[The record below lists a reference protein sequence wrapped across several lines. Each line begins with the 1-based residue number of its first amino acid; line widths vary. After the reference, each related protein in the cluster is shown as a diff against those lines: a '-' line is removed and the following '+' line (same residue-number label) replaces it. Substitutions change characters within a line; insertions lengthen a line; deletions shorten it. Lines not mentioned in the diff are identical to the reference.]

1 MSVTDGLKPESV
13 FGYFGEIS
21 AIPRGSGNTA
31 EIADYLVNFARVRGL
46 EHYRDARNNVC
57 IIKQASAGAESA
69 EPLILQGHTDV
80 VCEKSA
86 DCKKDMTREGL
97 DLAVD
102 GDFIYAEGTTLGGD
116 DGIAVAMMLALLDST
131 ELKHPRLEAVF
142 TSDEEIGMLGAAAL
156 DVSPLRGKML
166 MNIDSEDEGVFTVGC
181 AGGCNA
187 LCRIPVTRGKADG
200 KLFEITVD
208 GLVGGHS
215 GVEINK
221 GRANAD
227 KLMGRLLYALSEET
241 EIHLVYVDGGLKDN
255 AIPCRAAAQIYA
267 ADAAAVGGACERL
280 QAELLNEYRVCDS
293 SVRIRVAAAENAAF
307 APMDAESTRRAVAML
322 VCIPNGVQKMSAEID
337 GMVET
342 SLNLGILRT
351 AENCVEFVSCIRSSV
366 VSEKRALC
374 ANVECLAKTL
384 GGTVE
389 ISGDYPAWE
398 YRSES
403 PLRDT
408 MKTVFEKQYG
418 YAPRIETIH
427 AGLECGIFAGKI
439 EGLDCV
445 SFGPQIDDIHTPR
458 EKMSVSSV
466 ERVWRMVAAVVEKLA
481 EQNF

>member
-46 EHYRDARNNVC
+46 EHYRDAHDNVI
-57 IIKQASAGAESA
+57 IIKQASAGAKSA
-69 EPLILQGHTDV
+69 EPLILQGHTDM

-142 TSDEEIGMLGAAAL
+142 TSDEEIGMFGAATL

-187 LCRIPVTRGKADG
+187 LCRIPITRGRADG
-200 KLFEITVD
+200 ELLEITVD

-267 ADAAAVGGACERL
+267 ADAAAVGEACERL
-280 QAELLNEYRVCDS
+280 QAFERIQSMRQQCADKGRGGRECGVCANGRGKHPPRRCNACVYAERS
-293 SVRIRVAAAENAAF
+293 AEN
-307 APMDAESTRRAVAML
+307 ERGNRR
-322 VCIPNGVQKMSAEID
+322 NGGNIAQ
-337 GMVET
+337 
-342 SLNLGILRT
+342 
-351 AENCVEFVSCIRSSV
+351 
-366 VSEKRALC
+366 
-374 ANVECLAKTL
+374 
-384 GGTVE
+384 
-389 ISGDYPAWE
+389 SGDTE
-398 YRSES
+398 DRGE
-403 PLRDT
+403 L
-408 MKTVFEKQYG
+408 
-418 YAPRIETIH
+418 
-427 AGLECGIFAGKI
+427 C
-439 EGLDCV
+439 
-445 SFGPQIDDIHTPR
+445 
-458 EKMSVSSV
+458 
-466 ERVWRMVAAVVEKLA
+466 
-481 EQNF
+481 